1 LFFVALTQSAINFL
15 LPFYLQNLLGFSP
28 LQVGWL
34 IVADSAV
41 IMVLAPV
48 AGWLSDRFGSRLLS
62 TLGCSVIVIGQFLL
76 AYVGLQSS
84 ITAIIIPLAPWGLG
98 WGLFNSP
105 NQSAIFGSVSP
116 NKIGV
121 ASGMTATTA
130 RTGGAL
136 GVAMGSALFA
146 FMLSSAGISQSQ
158 IESPQTWRA
167 APERFIAPFSHTI
180 HIINVFSL
188 LAVLF
193 SATRGPRQE

>member
-1 LFFVALTQSAINFL
+1 
-15 LPFYLQNLLGFSP
+15 
-28 LQVGWL
+28 
-34 IVADSAV
+34 
-41 IMVLAPV
+41 
-48 AGWLSDRFGSRLLS
+48 
-62 TLGCSVIVIGQFLL
+62 
-76 AYVGLQSS
+76 
-84 ITAIIIPLAPWGLG
+84 
-98 WGLFNSP
+98 
-105 NQSAIFGSVSP
+105 
-116 NKIGV
+116 
-121 ASGMTATTA
+121 MTATTA

-167 APERFIAPFSHTI
+167 APEKFIAPFSHTI